1 MKFAHLSDCHLGGWR
16 QPELQQLNIDSF
28 KKAIKSC
35 IEEQIEFILF
45 SGDLFDSAFPPIE
58 ILKET
63 FSEFRKLKD
72 AGIKSYVIAGSHDY
86 SVSGKTFLEVLEKAG
101 FCEICKYEESGTE
114 ENHEIILKPII
125 HKSYH
130 IYGYPGKKSGL
141 EVQDLKKIKINESY
155 QDNFR
160 ILMLHTTIKEVAK
173 GLPIESIDL
182 LELPKADY
190 YALGHIHINFEKEIN
205 GKPVIY
211 SGPTFPNNFK
221 ELEEL
226 KNGSFYIIDIE
237 GYTKIIRKEIKLKE
251 VELVEVELENSLT
264 GTEKIISELEKR
276 ELKDKIVLLKIY
288 GNLDQGKTTDIKFQE
303 IQDYLKKAE
312 VFCFLKNT
320 SKLEVKKTENF
331 QIKLQ
336 THEMEKV
343 EEVLIK
349 EYEKENPSNLNDL
362 IFPLMEVLSIE
373 KQEGEKNLIFEQRLI
388 SGTNKVLGVDL

>member
-16 QPELQQLNIDSF
+16 QPELQQLNIKSF
-28 KKAIKSC
+28 KKAIKTC
-35 IEEQIEFILF
+35 IEEQVEFILF

-72 AGIKSYVIAGSHDY
+72 ERIKSYVIAGSHDY

-101 FCEICKYEESGTE
+101 FCEICKFEEIGTD
-114 ENHEIILKPII
+114 ENKEIILKPII

-141 EVQDLKKIKINESY
+141 EVQDLKKIKINEPY
-155 QDNFR
+155 QNNFR

-173 GLPIESIDL
+173 SLPIESINL

-190 YALGHIHINFEKEIN
+190 YALGHIHVDFEKEIN

-211 SGPTFPNNFK
+211 GGPTFPNNFK

-237 GYTKIIRKEIKLKE
+237 GYTKIIKKEINLKE
-251 VELVEVELENSLT
+251 VEIIKIELENSLT
-264 GTEKIISELEKR
+264 GTQKIISELEKR
-276 ELKDKIVLLKIY
+276 ELKDKIVLLRIY
-288 GNLDQGKTTDIKFQE
+288 GTLTQGKTSDIKFQE
-303 IQDYLKKAE
+303 IQDFLKKAE

-320 SKLEVKKTENF
+320 SKLEVEKKENV

-336 THEMEKV
+336 THEMEEV
-343 EEVLIK
+343 EEILIK
-349 EYEKENPSNLNDL
+349 EHEKENPTAFNDL
-362 IFPLMEVLSIE
+362 IFPLMEALSIE
-373 KQEGEKNLIFEQRLI
+373 RQEGEKNIIFEQRLI
-388 SGTNKVLGVDL
+388 TNTNKILDVDL

>member
-16 QPELQQLNIDSF
+16 QPELQQLNIEAF
-28 KKAIKSC
+28 KKAIKTC
-35 IEEQIEFILF
+35 IEEQVDFILF

-101 FCEICKYEESGTE
+101 FCEICKYEDIGTD
-114 ENHEIILKPII
+114 ENKEIILKPII

-141 EVQDLKKIKINESY
+141 EIQDLKKIKINESY
-155 QDNFR
+155 QENFR

-173 GLPIESIDL
+173 DLPIESIDL

-205 GKPVIY
+205 GKPAIY

-226 KNGSFYIIDIE
+226 KNGSFYIIDVE
-237 GYTKIIRKEIKLKE
+237 GYTKITKKEIKLKE
-251 VELVEVELENSLT
+251 IVSLNLEITDAIT
-264 GTEKIISELEKR
+264 GTAKIIAELEKR
-276 ELKDKIVLLKIY
+276 DLKDRILLLRIY
-288 GNLDQGKTTDIKFQE
+288 GDLEKGKTSDIKFSE
-303 IQDYLKKAE
+303 IEEYVKKQQ
-312 VFCFLKNT
+312 VYSFLKNT
-320 SKLEVKKTENF
+320 SKLEMQKQEF
-331 QIKLQ
+331 QSQ
-336 THEMEKV
+336 MQPSEMGKV
-343 EEVLIK
+343 EETLVQN
-349 EYEKENPSNLNDL
+349 YQKENPSDFNKL
-362 IFPLMEVLSIE
+362 IFELMDSLNIE
-373 KQEGEKNLIFEQRLI
+373 KQEGEKTTIFEERLF
-388 SGTNKVLGVDL
+388 LGLSKLLKIEL

>member
-16 QPELQQLNIDSF
+16 QPELQELNIRSF
-28 KKAIKSC
+28 ESAIKTC
-35 IEEQIEFILF
+35 IEEQVEFILF
-45 SGDLFDSAFPPIE
+45 TGDLFDSAFPPIE

-101 FCEICKYEESGTE
+101 FCEICKFEEQGTE
-114 ENHEIILKPII
+114 ENKQIRLKPII

-141 EVQDLKKIKINESY
+141 EVQDLRKIRIDEPY

-173 GLPIESIDL
+173 NLPIESIDL
-182 LELPKADY
+182 CDLPKADY

-205 GKPVIY
+205 GKPAIY

-226 KNGSFYIIDIE
+226 KVGSFYIIDVE
-237 GYTKIIRKEIKLKE
+237 GYTKIIRKEINLKNI
-251 VELVEVELENSLT
+251 ELVEVELDNSLT
-264 GTEKIISELEKR
+264 GTEKILSELEKR
-276 ELKDKIVLLKIY
+276 DLKDKIVLLKVY
-288 GNLDQGKTTDIKFQE
+288 GNLAQGKTSDIKFQE
-303 IQDYLKKAE
+303 IQDYLEKTG

-320 SKLEVKKTENF
+320 SKLEVEKIEPL

-343 EEVLIK
+343 ERILVK
-349 EYEKENPSNLNDL
+349 EYEKENPSNLNEF
-362 IFPLMEVLSIE
+362 ISPLMEALSLE
-373 KQEGEKNLIFEQRLI
+373 RQEGEKSLIFEQRLVA
-388 SGTNKVLGVDL
+388 GTSKVLGVDL